1 MTKLYKTSDLYIRNA
16 QLNNDAIKGISKHL
30 DKGDV
35 ANESMH
41 VAIDHQG
48 SKHDKTMMIPTLMLH
63 MRRCQARYEHHR
75 AKAIQRKADT
85 QKKLYGNKTK
95 GAWRMSKKLIA
106 GGSPPLIAV
115 ARLEKGPRPSGRN
128 DCYVTERSGC
138 HCQKGVW

>member
-1 MTKLYKTSDLYIRNA
+1 MRNA

-30 DKGDV
+30 DEHDV
-35 ANESMH
+35 ADENMQIT
-41 VAIDHQG
+41 IDHQG

-75 AKAIQRKADT
+75 AKAIQSKADT
-85 QKKLYGNKTK
+85 QKKLYDHKTK

-115 ARLEKGPRPSGRN
+115 ARLERGPQG
-128 DCYVTERSGC
+128 
-138 HCQKGVW
+138 